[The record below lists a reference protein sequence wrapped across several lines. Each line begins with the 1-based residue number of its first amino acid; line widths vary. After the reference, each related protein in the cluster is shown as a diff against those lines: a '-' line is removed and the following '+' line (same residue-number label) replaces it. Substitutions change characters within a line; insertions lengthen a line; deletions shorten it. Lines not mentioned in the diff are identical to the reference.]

1 MLRWYLQRKI
11 AAAEREL
18 GVPAT
23 ETRYILRHSI
33 DALFAY
39 ASLRKISR
47 FHGPL
52 PADVYAA
59 AKIAAYRQQDC
70 GSCLQITVNLAKKS
84 GVSVEL
90 IRTLLD
96 GRTDVLPEELRE
108 VTQFAAEQANRID
121 NPVLRERL
129 RQRYGDAGLIALALA
144 ITSAGTFPTFK
155 RAIGLAT
162 SCSQI
167 QISL

>member
-1 MLRWYLQRKI
+1 MLRWFFERKI

-23 ETRYILRHSI
+23 ESRYMLRHSI
-33 DALFAY
+33 NALFAY
-39 ASLRKISR
+39 ASLRKLAR

-84 GVSVEL
+84 GVSVDL

-96 GRTDVLPEELRE
+96 GRTDTLPEALRE
-108 VTQFAAEQANRID
+108 VSQYASEQANRVD

-155 RAIGLAT
+155 RAVGLAT
-162 SCSQI
+162 TCSQVRI
-167 QISL
+167 EV

>member
-1 MLRWYLQRKI
+1 MLRWYLEKKI

-39 ASLRKISR
+39 ASLRKIAHYR
-47 FHGPL
+47 GML

-70 GSCLQITVNLAKKS
+70 GSCLQITVNLARKS
-84 GVSVEL
+84 GVSAEL

-108 VTQFAAEQANRID
+108 VSQYASEQANRID
-121 NPVLRERL
+121 NPALRERL

-155 RAIGLAT
+155 RAVGLAT
-162 SCSQI
+162 SCSQV
-167 QISL
+167 QITI